1 MKTKMLKKF
10 LPVLAMVLLTGTL
23 GACGGKDPVVEDTTE
38 SAESVAEAS
47 EEAAE
52 ESASEESADAADAE
66 SGEEAEAAETTDGDS
81 TFTYAIS
88 GDPGESTNVITS
100 SSRWDLSTIKLIY
113 SPLYMYNADGI
124 NWFLATEYTT
134 DDDLTFTFKL
144 RDDVKWSDGEPFTA
158 DDVVFTYSEMEKEEN
173 LGWAYSQL
181 VYDEGTV
188 EINKVDDY
196 TVSFTFPFKT
206 PTALEMLSQIFIM
219 PEHIYKDVTDFEH
232 NEYNMN
238 SIGTGPYQ
246 VVEYVP
252 GSYVKFKAN
261 EYYYNGAPS
270 IENIV
275 FRIIENSDTALLAIQ
290 SGEVDA
296 YQAIPSEVNKI
307 DLEAN
312 NLTTYSYSEGRVG
325 YVMINAKNVPD
336 VNVRKAILFALNKD
350 EMNIASYLSEEF
362 YLTPY
367 TFLPPTSQFYTEDV
381 EKYTQD
387 VDKAKE
393 LLEEAGVTDL
403 TLKVGYSGSDPA
415 QTAQALLVQQQL
427 QAVGITVE
435 LDAAD
440 GTALYTQMQDENN
453 DYDMYFSGYIMGIDP
468 DTFSS
473 LFETGGAYNYMY
485 YDDSEV
491 NDLFAEGRAENDEAK
506 RKEIYNKLQA
516 KIQDLATFYPIT
528 SNNKIL
534 VVNKRIQGIEDA
546 KLVPVYT
553 FEDTSFLKIAE

>member
-1 MKTKMLKKF
+1 MKNSTLKK
-10 LPVLAMVLLTGTL
+10 LLAITTAIAIVGSVS
-23 GACGGKDPVVEDTTE
+23 GCGGKDPVVENSASTSQTPAAESTEAGAASSASAAEQTE
-38 SAESVAEAS
+38 SAS
-47 EEAAE
+47 
-52 ESASEESADAADAE
+52 
-66 SGEEAEAAETTDGDS
+66 DS

-113 SPLYMYNADGI
+113 SPLFMYNADGI
-124 NWFLATEYTT
+124 NWFLATEYSTE
-134 DDDLTFTFKL
+134 DGLTYTFKL

-181 VYDEGTV
+181 VYDQGTV
-188 EINKVDDY
+188 DIKKVDDY

-219 PEHIYKDVTDFEH
+219 PEHIYKDVSDYEH
-232 NEYNMN
+232 NDYNMN

-246 VVEYVP
+246 AVEYVP
-252 GSYVKFKAN
+252 GSYVKFKRN
-261 EYYYNGAPS
+261 ENYFKGKPE

-275 FRIIENSDTALLAIQ
+275 FRIIENSDTAILALQ

-296 YQAIPSEVNKI
+296 YQAIPSEVEKI

-312 NLTTYSYSEGRVG
+312 NLETFSYSEGRVG
-325 YVMINAKNVPD
+325 YLMINAKNVPD
-336 VNVRKAILFALNKD
+336 QKVRQAILFALNKD
-350 EMNIASYLSEEF
+350 DMNKASYLSEEF

-367 TFLPPTSQFYTEDV
+367 TFLPPISQFYSEDV
-381 EKYTQD
+381 EKYTQNIE
-387 VDKAKE
+387 KSKQ
-393 LLEEAGVTDL
+393 LLEEAGVKDL
-403 TLKVGYSGSDPA
+403 KLKVGYSGSDTA

-427 QAVGITVE
+427 SEVGITVE

-440 GTALYTQMQDENN
+440 STALSTQMHSADN
-453 DYDMYFSGYIMGIDP
+453 DYDMYFGGYIMGIDP

-473 LFETGGAYNYMY
+473 LFESGGAYNYMY
-485 YDDSEV
+485 YQDSEV
-491 NDLFAEGRAENDEAK
+491 DELFEKGRTENDETK
-506 RKEIYNKLQA
+506 RKETYNELQA

-534 VVNKRIQGIEDA
+534 VVNKRIKGVEDA

-553 FEDTSFLKIAE
+553 FEDTSLLKIAK

>member
-1 MKTKMLKKF
+1 MKNKIFKKISLSLAFVMLAGS
-10 LPVLAMVLLTGTL
+10 LV
-23 GACGGKDPVVEDTTE
+23 ACGDKDPVVEDATKTE
-38 SAESVAEAS
+38 T
-47 EEAAE
+47 EE
-52 ESASEESADAADAE
+52 
-66 SGEEAEAAETTDGDS
+66 TVVNTDLDN

-124 NWFLATEYTT
+124 NWFLATDYSTEDNLTYT
-134 DDDLTFTFKL
+134 FNL
-144 RDDVKWSDGEPFTA
+144 RDDVKWSDGEAFTA
-158 DDVVFTYSEMEKEEN
+158 DDVVFTYTAMEQEEN

-188 EINKVDDY
+188 EINKIDDY
-196 TVSFTFPFKT
+196 TVSFTFPFET

-232 NEYNMN
+232 NDYNMN
-238 SIGTGPYQ
+238 SVGTGPYQ

-252 GSYVKFKAN
+252 GSYVKFKKN
-261 EYYYNGAPS
+261 EYYFEGEPS

-275 FRIIENSDTALLAIQ
+275 FRIIENSDTALLALQ

-296 YQAIPSEVNKI
+296 YQAIPSEVDKL

-312 NLTTYSYSEGRVG
+312 NLSTYSYSEGRVG

-350 EMNIASYLSEEF
+350 DMNIASYLSDEF

-367 TFLPPTSQFYTEDV
+367 TFVPPTSQFYTEDV
-381 EKYTQD
+381 EKYTQN
-387 VDKAKE
+387 VEKSKE
-393 LLEEAGVTDL
+393 LLEEAGVKDL

-415 QTAQALLVQQQL
+415 QTAQALLLQQQL
-427 QAVGITVE
+427 GEVGITVE

-440 GTALYTQMQDENN
+440 GTALSAQMHDANN
-453 DYDMYFSGYIMGIDP
+453 DYDMYFGGYIMGIDP

-473 LFETGGAYNYMY
+473 LFESGAGYNYMY
-485 YDDSEV
+485 YDAPQIDK
-491 NDLFAEGRAENDEAK
+491 LFAEGRSENDPEK
-506 RKEIYNKLQA
+506 RVEIYNKLQA
-516 KIQDLATFYPIT
+516 EIQDLATFYPIT

-534 VVNKRIQGIEDA
+534 VVNNRIQGIEDA

-553 FEDTSFLKIAE
+553 FEDTSYLKIAQ